1 MYKGIILT
9 EAQERAFLSIANSE
23 QLIYEN
29 GETDGVYRRLVNA
42 NPSYQFANKIFEQF
56 MVAGT
61 VYVNPFTYKNLAGEL
76 IEKKIILPYE
86 ESKMEIVFKPFNLDA
101 VHMLMEEQGIKSDEY
116 PIDRLEAEFSEAA
129 QIAAECQEIEEYYKM
144 DSMSMTMKYIIG
156 LSLGIYDENF
166 MKKAEAYNLLEEKLK
181 NNVVANIVA
190 KYNKILNI
198 ASHNRLLCPVGN
210 RNNKGKSLER
220 IHEIKQSSDAVSI
233 LRISSEKLQKRYCCT
248 TLKDNVD
255 MVQRPEAIA
264 YRQKVDEWLSAV
276 SKFDLD
282 TAEIIEKEITIIQ
295 KNIKTKKAIGTV
307 VTTIGAL
314 TVPVSCMCHDMRI
327 QIIGNVSS
335 VAGAGISYYNM
346 RKEDKKYLWAS
357 FGMDYK

>member
-1 MYKGIILT
+1 
-9 EAQERAFLSIANSE
+9 
-23 QLIYEN
+23 
-29 GETDGVYRRLVNA
+29 
-42 NPSYQFANKIFEQF
+42 
-56 MVAGT
+56 
-61 VYVNPFTYKNLAGEL
+61 
-76 IEKKIILPYE
+76 
-86 ESKMEIVFKPFNLDA
+86 
-101 VHMLMEEQGIKSDEY
+101 
-116 PIDRLEAEFSEAA
+116 
-129 QIAAECQEIEEYYKM
+129 
-144 DSMSMTMKYIIG
+144 
-156 LSLGIYDENF
+156 

-295 KNIKTKKAIGTV
+295 KNIKTKKAIETIGTV